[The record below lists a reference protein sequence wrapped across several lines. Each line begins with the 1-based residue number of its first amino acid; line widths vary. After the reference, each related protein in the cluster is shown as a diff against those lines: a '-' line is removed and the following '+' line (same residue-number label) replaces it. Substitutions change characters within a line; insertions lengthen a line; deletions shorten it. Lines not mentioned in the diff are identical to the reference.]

1 MGLICMEKSKEIAME
16 VRGNSWTAVLV
27 PKKLKER
34 IIEAVLTLF
43 VIVTLIFVGL
53 FAALVVGL
61 GMIKQV
67 FFPNR

>member
-1 MGLICMEKSKEIAME
+1 ME